1 MKAAELVEHL
11 QLSKHVEGGYFRR
24 LYEGQKQ
31 HEGHH
36 DMTAIYYLLTGDS
49 PVDRW
54 HINKSDIFHSHIRGG
69 SLHYYV
75 IHPDGHLQ
83 HSVLG
88 QRIEQGEVLTLV
100 VPGGTWKAVL
110 LEEGQEYGLIT
121 EAVTPGFQYEDMKM
135 ATN

>member
-69 SLHYYV
+69 ASTTTSST
-75 IHPDGHLQ
+75 P
-83 HSVLG
+83 
-88 QRIEQGEVLTLV
+88 T
-100 VPGGTWKAVL
+100 
-110 LEEGQEYGLIT
+110 
-121 EAVTPGFQYEDMKM
+121 VTSSTVCSGS
-135 ATN
+135 ASSRGRC